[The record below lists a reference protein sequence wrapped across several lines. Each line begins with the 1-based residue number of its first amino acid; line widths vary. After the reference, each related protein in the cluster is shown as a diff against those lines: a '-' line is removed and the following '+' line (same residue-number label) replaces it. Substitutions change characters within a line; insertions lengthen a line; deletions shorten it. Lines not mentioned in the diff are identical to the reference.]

1 MSSNT
6 VHTRITKPTHTRVN
20 TGWLY
25 TPRPESEHQSR
36 CTTVAP
42 SLIHIE
48 PEALIYRVS
57 TRLGWKYVISLLVRK
72 IFPSLKLVQSH
83 GMVSVS
89 DEIFFLS
96 GTYVISRLMMM
107 MRRRSQ
113 DSCMALY
120 RWCVRIVLMI
130 WCGANIWAVE
140 VLSLQDLVCETFANI
155 SHTMSEGWSAKCS
168 LVFYIWYVYE
178 DEEQDMVCEMFAAKI
193 SQTMSLKKFF
203 SIFFWKCIFHNEK
216 KWCVLKIFFF
226 HLKSPLFLSFYT

>member
-57 TRLGWKYVISLLVRK
+57 TGFSWKYVISLLVRK

-83 GMVSVS
+83 GIVSVS
-89 DEIFFLS
+89 DEIFFWVVHMS
-96 GTYVISRLMMM
+96 FRDWWWWWGGGVKIVVWHCIGDAYVLYWWFGAVRIFG
-107 MRRRSQ
+107 RSK
-113 DSCMALY
+113 SCLY
-120 RWCVRIVLMI
+120 RTWSAKRSRTFRIRCPRDGMRNVRWYFIYDMYMKMR
-130 WCGANIWAVE
+130 
-140 VLSLQDLVCETFANI
+140 SKT
-155 SHTMSEGWSAKCS
+155 WSAKCS
-168 LVFYIWYVYE
+168 RRRFRRPCLQKNFFQFFFENVFYIMKKNDVFW
-178 DEEQDMVCEMFAAKI
+178 
-193 SQTMSLKKFF
+193 KFF
-203 SIFFWKCIFHNEK
+203 FF
-216 KWCVLKIFFF
+216 
-226 HLKSPLFLSFYT
+226 T